1 MQVSLATE
9 SAGKVPAGITPTHI
23 KPTGESA
30 VALFKSQ
37 LLTAYPSMAE
47 LSKPGNDTFALA
59 SEAAK
64 RPSASLREMVSPPS
78 EKKIVALA
86 NTLNED
92 PDVLLAMAGKVSTE
106 LKGIIMKRPK
116 LFAEVLRKLKTEPD
130 NAILNIVREVKDGDW

>member
-1 MQVSLATE
+1 MYYIVNIMDFGTYVRNRREAFFKEDKSYSLR
-9 SAGKVPAGITPTHI
+9 KVAVKIGVEPA
-23 KPTGESA
+23 
-30 VALFKSQ
+30 F
-37 LLTAYPSMAE
+37 
-47 LSKPGNDTFALA
+47 LSKV
-59 SEAAK
+59 E
-64 RPSASLREMVSPPS
+64 REMVSPPS

-130 NAILNIVREVKDGDW
+130 NAILSIVREVKDGDW